1 MSTSPATPATVTRAH
16 AGLLT
21 PGCHPGSENLP
32 TTQAATGYASKYP
45 PVGPNK
51 RATPMSGT
59 VGVNPGSPAAPIA
72 KYRIM
77 LSAPSGAPSRPPT
90 SSTASGWSVIG
101 TGVPGSGTDTCAA
114 AATTSAP
121 TTTAAARRMINV
133 E

>member
-1 MSTSPATPATVTRAH
+1 MRTRPPTTPSAVFNQ
-16 AGLLT
+16 GGLT
-21 PGCHPGSENLP
+21 PGCQPGVNTAP
-32 TTQAATGYASKYP
+32 TAHAATGYASKYP
-45 PVGPNK
+45 PVGPNN
-51 RATPMSGT
+51 RATPTSGT
-59 VGVNPGSPAAPIA
+59 VGVNTGSPAAPIA
-72 KYRIM
+72 RYRIM

>member
-1 MSTSPATPATVTRAH
+1 MRTRPPTTPSAVFNQ
-16 AGLLT
+16 GGLT
-21 PGCHPGSENLP
+21 PGVSPGVRTRP
-32 TTQAATGYASKYP
+32 TTQAATGYANKYP

-59 VGVNPGSPAAPIA
+59 VGVNTGSPAAPIA
-72 KYRIM
+72 KYRII
-77 LSAPSGAPSRPPT
+77 LTAPRGAPSRPPT
-90 SSTASGWSVIG
+90 RSTASGWSVIG
-101 TGVPGSGTDTCAA
+101 TGVPRSGTDTCAA

>member
-1 MSTSPATPATVTRAH
+1 MRTRPPTTPSAVLNQ
-16 AGLLT
+16 GGLT
-21 PGCHPGSENLP
+21 PGCQPGVNTAP
-32 TTQAATGYASKYP
+32 TAKAATGYASKYP

-59 VGVNPGSPAAPIA
+59 VGVNTGSPAAPIA

-77 LSAPSGAPSRPPT
+77 LSAPSGAPS

-101 TGVPGSGTDTCAA
+101 TGVPGSGTETCAA

-121 TTTAAARRMINV
+121 TITAAARRMINV